1 MRWPK
6 LSKRQYTNNLD
17 KRVYAYYRLIGWYCF
32 QLRLGNRL
40 YSLIIPAK
48 RTDKIAKLGNA

>member
-6 LSKRQYTNNLD
+6 LSKRHYENRRD
-17 KRVYAYYRLIGWYCF
+17 KRVFAYYRLIGWYNL
-32 QLRLGNRL
+32 QARLGNIL

-48 RTDKIAKLGNA
+48 RT

>member
-6 LSKRQYTNNLD
+6 LSKRQYENTLD
-17 KRVYAYYRLIGWYCF
+17 KRVFAYYRLIGWYNF
-32 QLRLGNRL
+32 QIHLGSIL

-48 RTDKIAKLGNA
+48 RT

>member
-6 LSKRQYTNNLD
+6 LSKRHYENDLD
-17 KRVYAYYRLIGWYCF
+17 KRIFSYYRLIGWYNF
-32 QLRLGNRL
+32 QIRLGNSL

-48 RTDKIAKLGNA
+48 RT